1 VVCNALRTL
10 GRDPSPNLTDIR
22 STDLHRVP
30 SFNRRQDLLSS
41 RQSLPTAKHS
51 VLFSE
56 IGESAI
62 LHARSVSF
70 GAPQHGKAIMASPRD
85 PSRLRPG
92 LNLLTTNSLAPN
104 TYGNHV
110 NSPMSAVSMAS
121 PFIQSAQTPSSAIQ
135 PYNPQEWVPSPAQM
149 PDRSRQFPVD
159 GGQGTGI

>member
-1 VVCNALRTL
+1 MVCNALRTR

-30 SFNRRQDLLSS
+30 SSNRRQDLLSS
-41 RQSLPTAKHS
+41 RQSLPKARHS

-62 LHARSVSF
+62 LLARSVSF
-70 GAPQHGKAIMASPRD
+70 GAPQRGKAIMASPRD
-85 PSRLRPG
+85 PARLRPG

-121 PFIQSAQTPSSAIQ
+121 PFMQSAQTPSSAIQ